1 MKFNCTSR
9 PCDDRDGSKFKMF
22 WVLESLASQ
31 CCQDCEGKVF
41 PPNRMVSTT
50 SMGDKCDTVEHAICK
65 TSSDLDGPVGTIEV
79 SYTSGNCCLD
89 ENTWSPAGTSILEKD
104 TCSYRTCMQ
113 GRPAQWDRQT
123 KYQG

>member
-1 MKFNCTSR
+1 MKFICTSR

-22 WVLESLASQ
+22 WVLESVATQ

-41 PPNRMVSTT
+41 PPNSKVSQTNLD
-50 SMGDKCDTVEHAICK
+50 DKCDTVEHAICK
-65 TSSDLDGPVGTIEV
+65 TTSDVGTVEV

-89 ENTWSPAGTSILEKD
+89 ENTWSPAGTTVLEKD
-104 TCSYRTCMQ
+104 TCSYRNCMQ

-123 KYQG
+123 EYHG